1 MNDKPK
7 YYITTPIYYPS
18 AKLHIGHTYCTSIA
32 DSMARFKRLD
42 GYDVFF
48 LTGSDEHGQKIEQK
62 AEEAGVTPIE
72 YTDKIVGMFQQLWKE
87 LNISNDDFIRTTQK
101 RHEKVVQMLFQRSYD
116 KGDIYKGKYEGWYCV
131 PCESFWPE
139 NKLDENHT
147 CPDCGR
153 PLQRVSEEAYFFKM
167 SKYADRWMKYVEEN
181 PGFIQPESRR
191 NEMIQFVKSGLEDL
205 CVSRTSFSWGIKVP
219 FDPKHVVYV
228 WFDAL
233 VNYLTA
239 AGIVDDPEK
248 FKKFWPADV
257 HLVGKEIVRFHT
269 IIWPIMLMSLGIELP
284 KMVYGHGWLI
294 VDGEKMSKSK
304 GNVVDPIPLLQEFG
318 SDAIRYYLLNDIQLG
333 QDGNFSRDRLIGRIN
348 SDLSNDLGNLLYRS
362 LSMVEKYRKGVLT
375 KGDASSD
382 ETVAAASKEI
392 EDKAAETLSAFRAGM
407 NGWKINDALKAVW
420 TFVRALNKYV
430 DVTMPWALAKDEAK
444 APLLDAVLY
453 HLWEGMRVVSL
464 MAEPVIRLL
473 CRSYTEDKIAL
484 AAPMMA
490 ILGLA
495 VIFNSLVLL
504 LNAIMQAHGDVITP
518 VVNMLLGGIV
528 KIIVNYILVG
538 IPALGIVG
546 APVGTLVC
554 YIFITALDVIAM
566 RRSITSRPA
575 IFKNLVRPLAASAIM
590 GAATWVVWQVVDRV
604 LPSATLACLA
614 ALAFAVV
621 LYVVLAV
628 CLRCVTYA
636 DCMLLPKG
644 EKIARLL
651 HIREKN

>member
-362 LSMVEKYRKGVLT
+362 LSMVEKYRNGVLT

-430 DVTMPWALAKDEAK
+430 DVTMPWALAKDEVK

-453 HLWEGMRVVSL
+453 HLCEGMRFVSL
-464 MAEPVIRLL
+464 MAEPVIPIA
-473 CRSYTEDKIAL
+473 SEKIWNQ
-484 AAPMMA
+484 
-490 ILGLA
+490 LGLTDFKDA
-495 VIFNSLVLL
+495 DYKDLVWGGIADGTHINKGPQLFPRIEIEKDEEAPAPKKAEKKQPKKEEKKEEKKEAISIDDFFKTDLRVAEILTAEKVDKSKKLIKMTVSLGDGETRTVVSGISEYYQPEELIGKHVIFVSNLKPAKL
-504 LNAIMQAHGDVITP
+504 M
-518 VVNMLLGGIV
+518 GIESQGM
-528 KIIVNYILVG
+528 I
-538 IPALGIVG
+538 
-546 APVGTLVC
+546 
-554 YIFITALDVIAM
+554 
-566 RRSITSRPA
+566 
-575 IFKNLVRPLAASAIM
+575 LAASKD
-590 GAATWVVWQVVDRV
+590 GSLKVPFVDMPAGSRV
-604 LPSATLACLA
+604 
-614 ALAFAVV
+614 
-621 LYVVLAV
+621 
-628 CLRCVTYA
+628 
-636 DCMLLPKG
+636 K
-644 EKIARLL
+644 
-651 HIREKN
+651 